1 MNLTTWIGLSAS
13 ICTGISLLP
22 QLLKIIKEKKASDI
36 SYPMLVILFCG
47 LSLWI
52 WYGVEKDDLIII
64 ISNVASLVINIS
76 IFFLNLHYPNKT

>member
-1 MNLTTWIGLSAS
+1 MNLTTWIGLGAS

-52 WYGVEKDDLIII
+52 WYGVEKNDLIII

-76 IFFLNLHYPNKT
+76 ILFLNLHYPKKR

>member
-1 MNLTTWIGLSAS
+1 MDLTTWIGLGAS

-36 SYPMLVILFCG
+36 SYRMLLILFCG

-52 WYGVEKDDLIII
+52 WYGVQKDDWIII
-64 ISNVASLVINIS
+64 IANAVSLLINS
-76 IFFLNLHYPNKT
+76 TIFFLNHKYPKK

>member
-1 MNLTTWIGLSAS
+1 MNLTTWIGLGAS

-36 SYPMLVILFCG
+36 SYPMLIILFCG

-52 WYGVEKDDLIII
+52 WYGVEKKDLIIV
-64 ISNVASLVINIS
+64 ISNVVSLLINVT
-76 IFFLNLHYPNKT
+76 IFFLNQYYPKKK

>member
-52 WYGVEKDDLIII
+52 WYGVEKNDLIII

-76 IFFLNLHYPNKT
+76 ILFLNLHYPKKR